1 MDTPGVSAGTAKVVT
16 PTSVSASTTKR
27 SAAEPEV
34 MNAFSPFSD
43 QPSALRRALVSRLR
57 MSLPWAVSVSA

>member
-1 MDTPGVSAGTAKVVT
+1 MDTPGVSRGTANVVT
-16 PTSVSASTTKR
+16 PASVSASTTNR

-34 MNAFSPFSD
+34 MNAFSPFSA
-43 QPSALRRALVSRLR
+43 QPSPSRRALVSSVR